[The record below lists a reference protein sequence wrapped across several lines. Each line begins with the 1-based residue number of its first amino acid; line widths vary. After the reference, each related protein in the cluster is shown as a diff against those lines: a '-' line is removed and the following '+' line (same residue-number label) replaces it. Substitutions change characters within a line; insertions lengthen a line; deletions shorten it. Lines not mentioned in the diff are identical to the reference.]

1 MRIAHFCDSH
11 EGRPDGV
18 SRSAA
23 LTVSLLRAAGHEVD
37 LVHPGPLLTRSAE
50 AGRVRSIPVPRRQV
64 RVALPSPRPPLTGP
78 PLTGPPDVIHAHTV
92 GPIGMTGFRLAER
105 WRVPLVMT
113 WHTDLLAY
121 ADHFP
126 EIPTGAAWCARQ
138 LRLGWSAA
146 EFLELTRP
154 GAVRRHRLAALGQAM
169 FARLAVAIAPSPKTA
184 AGFAD
189 FAPLPPVCVLPTPVL
204 PVVTVPLARL
214 KRPGAVV
221 LSVGRASA
229 EKNPEL
235 LLQAFT
241 HLRRTVPDARL
252 VMLGVRQARAALCR
266 RIAEL
271 DLAASVEMLPPVP
284 PGEVTAYYRAADVLA
299 FSSTTD
305 TQSLVL
311 AEAEAT
317 GLPVVAADP
326 QLAERPGG
334 GPPRPTCPPEPAAF
348 AAALHRMLTDA
359 TLRAEVIDAGLA
371 ATAAYPPELFLSR
384 LVEVYARSRTAELPA

>member
-23 LTVSLLRAAGHEVD
+23 LTVSLLRAAGHDVEF
-37 LVHPGPLLTRSAE
+37 VHPGPLLARPAE

-64 RVALPSPRPPLTGP
+64 RVGLPSPRPPLTR
-78 PLTGPPDVIHAHTV
+78 PPDVIHAHTV
-92 GPIGMTGFRLAER
+92 GPIGMTGFRLAAR
-105 WRVPLVMT
+105 WRVPLVLT

-126 EIPTGAAWCARQ
+126 EIPVGAAWCALQ

-146 EFLELTRP
+146 EFRELAGP
-154 GAVRRHRLAALGQAM
+154 GAVRRQRLAALGRAM
-169 FARLAVAIAPSPKTA
+169 FARTAVAIAPSAKTA

-189 FAPLPPVCVLPTPVL
+189 FAPLPPVCVLPTPVP
-204 PVVTVPLARL
+204 PVA
-214 KRPGAVV
+214 PGPAGRRGNVV

-241 HLRRTVPDARL
+241 RLRRLLPDAHL
-252 VMLGVRQARAALCR
+252 VMLGVRQARAALGR
-266 RIAEL
+266 RIADL
-271 DLAASVEMLPPVP
+271 DLAAAVDVLPPVP
-284 PGEVTAYYRAADVLA
+284 PAAVTGYYRAADVLA

-311 AEAEAT
+311 AEAEAA
-317 GLPVVAADP
+317 GLPVVVADP
-326 QLAERPGG
+326 LLADRPGG

-348 AAALHRMLTDA
+348 AAALHRMLTDSA
-359 TLRAEVIDAGLA
+359 RRAEVIAAGLA
-371 ATAAYPPELFLSR
+371 ATAAYPAELFLSR
-384 LVEVYARSRTAELPA
+384 LVEVYARSRTAGLPA